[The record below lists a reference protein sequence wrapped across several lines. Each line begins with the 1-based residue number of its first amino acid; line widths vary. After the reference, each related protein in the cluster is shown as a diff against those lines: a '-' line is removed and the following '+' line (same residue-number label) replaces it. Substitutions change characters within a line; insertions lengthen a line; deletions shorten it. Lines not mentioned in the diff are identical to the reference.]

1 MNNALLILSSP
12 RGLESH
18 SRRIATRIVDD
29 IKARYPDLK
38 VAVRDVAREPLPH
51 IGAAFVGGQ
60 LRPAEQRSV
69 EERHA
74 LAVSDQLVD
83 ELLDADVLVLAVP
96 MYNFSL
102 PSSLKAWIDH
112 VVRADRTFSYSEGGV
127 KGLLNSKKAIV
138 VLSRGGVYSDSSMK
152 QFDFQETYLRSILAF
167 IGITDLQI
175 VRVEGVALGADAEKN
190 AVASAYERADEVVR
204 EFA

>member
-1 MNNALLILSSP
+1 
-12 RGLESH
+12 
-18 SRRIATRIVDD
+18 
-29 IKARYPDLK
+29 
-38 VAVRDVAREPLPH
+38 
-51 IGAAFVGGQ
+51 
-60 LRPAEQRSV
+60 
-69 EERHA
+69 
-74 LAVSDQLVD
+74 
-83 ELLDADVLVLAVP
+83 
-96 MYNFSL
+96 
-102 PSSLKAWIDH
+102 
-112 VVRADRTFSYSEGGV
+112 V

-190 AVASAYERADEVVR
+190 AVASAYERANEVVR